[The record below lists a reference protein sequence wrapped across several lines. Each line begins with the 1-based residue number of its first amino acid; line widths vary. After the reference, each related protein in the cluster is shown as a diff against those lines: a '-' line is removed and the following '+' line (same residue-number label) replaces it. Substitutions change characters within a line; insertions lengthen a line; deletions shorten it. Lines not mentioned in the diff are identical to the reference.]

1 MFLSSGDGYLRDLP
15 ELHQGCQV
23 PFPVSRGNVAFL
35 SRHCSGKGPH
45 LVLRGESRGFS
56 RVAVGSLGFLLIC
69 DGDLRD
75 LLMLPQRSKVFSSC
89 EGHVGIPLELLPAN
103 RAMSRVQLGNS
114 VFLSCGDRDLGLL
127 IKMQLG
133 SQASSG
139 VKAWKSA
146 FLSSCPRCVRPLVEF
161 RRGIWAFSR
170 G

>member
-1 MFLSSGDGYLRDLP
+1 MGFLL
-15 ELHQGCQV
+15 
-23 PFPVSRGNVAFL
+23 
-35 SRHCSGKGPH
+35 RHCSGKGPH

-114 VFLSCGDRDLGLL
+114 VFLSGGDQGLGLP
-127 IKMQLG
+127 IKVQLG
-133 SQASSG
+133 NHVSSG
-139 VKAWKSA
+139 VESWT
-146 FLSSCPRCVRPLVEF
+146 LH
-161 RRGIWAFSR
+161 FS
-170 G
+170 